1 MGGVRGRG
9 RAGSPGPE
17 LLLLLPPCCRGTM
30 SGSDST
36 GTSMLFGATAWEKAP
51 KEGKKAPTKKEGGLY
66 KGKVGVGGGVGSA
79 SSGQRPR
86 AAAGG
91 GSEAHRPVCWAPAP
105 WGQERPGQRHT
116 QPEARQQRHP
126 NHREHGGEHHCRT
139 RGATRSSGR
148 PGGQG
153 RATTGAGWAGRS
165 HHGGHAGWAGRS
177 HHCGHAGGQHHCS
190 RRAGQGR
197 AGQGDARGTG
207 WVHQPPKPA
216 GVAKRRQ
223 TADEAELRPR
233 PPGPPT
239 LCPALCSTEQYSVLL
254 VPQLWRSL
262 THVGV
267 HQRRGHVLTQDR
279 HLVTPRRCQQHQAWW
294 VPGRRRRRP
303 ASPGRVGHW
312 AVAAVAAAAAARWV
326 VAGGG
331 AVAGGRTAP

>member
-153 RATTGAGWAGRS
+153 RATTGAGGIGLSCLLSSLQASMRVGQGRREGDD
-165 HHGGHAGWAGRS
+165 GGRV
-177 HHCGHAGGQHHCS
+177 GGSQPPRWTCRVGGS
-190 RRAGQGR
+190 QPPLWTCRGPASLQQESRAGQGR
-197 AGQGDARGTG
+197 AGRCQGHRVGSSA
-207 WVHQPPKPA
+207 
-216 GVAKRRQ
+216 AKTR
-223 TADEAELRPR
+223 
-233 PPGPPT
+233 
-239 LCPALCSTEQYSVLL
+239 
-254 VPQLWRSL
+254 
-262 THVGV
+262 
-267 HQRRGHVLTQDR
+267 RRG
-279 HLVTPRRCQQHQAWW
+279 QAQTD
-294 VPGRRRRRP
+294 G
-303 ASPGRVGHW
+303 
-312 AVAAVAAAAAARWV
+312 
-326 VAGGG
+326 
-331 AVAGGRTAP
+331 